1 MPKLFEHP
9 FLGRGFRP
17 FFLLGG
23 LYAVLSVLLWLLQMR
38 GTVFPAMPFDDPV
51 LWHGHEMVFGFTMA
65 IVAGFLLTAVANW
78 TGGAPARQI
87 HLAGLCAIWLAG
99 RIAMNLDIDLWL
111 TAALQLLFIPAL
123 AASLAI
129 PLLKSWNKR
138 NFVFLFMLTVL
149 FLCNL
154 SVFVW
159 QDRLPLYIAIF
170 VIMAM
175 ISLIGGRIIP
185 AFTVAAL
192 HREGI
197 GVQRRDQYRTDM
209 IALFSLFL
217 VIAAMPVF
225 GVTSEATGIFSIAA
239 ALVHGLRLRYYHTK
253 HVWHD
258 PLLWSLHMGYI
269 WLVAGLALFGLASF
283 DVVPLSPALHALT
296 TGAIGTMTLSMM
308 VRVALGH
315 TGRSLQAGMAT
326 NIAFIMM
333 QAAAV
338 IRVFFPVF
346 LPDYYT
352 ASILYSGLLWSGAFA
367 LYLFLYAPYL
377 WMPRP
382 DGRAP

>member
-1 MPKLFEHP
+1 MQRLFEHP

-23 LYAVLSVLLWLLQMR
+23 VYAAVSVLLWLLQMR
-38 GTVFPAMPFDDPV
+38 GAVFLAMPFADPV

-65 IVAGFLLTAVANW
+65 IVSGFLLTAVANW
-78 TGGAPARQI
+78 TGGAPARQF

-99 RIAMNLDIDLWL
+99 RVAMNTDMPYILVAFIDIS
-111 TAALQLLFIPAL
+111 FIPAL
-123 AASLAI
+123 AISLAI
-129 PLLKSWNKR
+129 PLIKSWNRR
-138 NFVFLFMLTVL
+138 NFVFLLMLTVL
-149 FLCNL
+149 FLCDL
-154 SVFVW
+154 SVFIW

-170 VIMAM
+170 VILAM

-197 GVQRRDQYRTDM
+197 GAQRRDQYRTDI
-209 IALFSLFL
+209 IALLLLFL
-217 VIAAMPVF
+217 TLVIMMVLGPADK
-225 GVTSEATGIFSIAA
+225 VTGSLALLAA
-239 ALVHGLRLRYYHTK
+239 AIHGLRMRYYNTK

-258 PLLWSLHMGYI
+258 PLLWSLHIGYI
-269 WLVAGLALFGLASF
+269 WLVIGLALFGLSAF
-283 DVVPLSPALHALT
+283 GVVPLSPALHALT

-315 TGRSLQAGMAT
+315 TGRALQVGGITSLMFVM
-326 NIAFIMM
+326 I

-338 IRVFFPVF
+338 IRVFVPVF
-346 LPDYYT
+346 QPDYYT
-352 ASILYSGLLWSGAFA
+352 VSILYSSLLWCGAFV
-367 LYLFLYAPYL
+367 LYLFLYAPCL
-377 WMPRP
+377 WRERP